1 MSCPHGVALVLV
13 FLSDKEH
20 LKEKEKLEMELA
32 AVRSANEDQRRH
44 IEILDQALNNA
55 QAKVIKLEEE
65 VRHGQY
71 FCALRIDMDHGYISV
86 HPSPDSLCPTGISRS
101 SCFPCTCP
109 FIEKMCGY
117 TQASKRRS

>member
-1 MSCPHGVALVLV
+1 MHGPGHVLCPGVALILV
-13 FLSDKEH
+13 FLPDKEH

-65 VRHGQY
+65 VRRS
-71 FCALRIDMDHGYISV
+71 CALKIVVAPG
-86 HPSPDSLCPTGISRS
+86 
-101 SCFPCTCP
+101 
-109 FIEKMCGY
+109 
-117 TQASKRRS
+117 

>member
-1 MSCPHGVALVLV
+1 MSCPPGATLVLV
-13 FLSDKEH
+13 FVPDKEH

-65 VRHGQY
+65 VRHDQC
-71 FCALRIDMDHGYISV
+71 FSTLRLVVAHG
-86 HPSPDSLCPTGISRS
+86 
-101 SCFPCTCP
+101 
-109 FIEKMCGY
+109 
-117 TQASKRRS
+117 

>member
-1 MSCPHGVALVLV
+1 MFFAFLAKWQLAWSVSCPPGAALVV
-13 FLSDKEH
+13 FLPDKEH

-65 VRHGQY
+65 VRHGQHL
-71 FCALRIDMDHGYISV
+71 CAPRIAVACD
-86 HPSPDSLCPTGISRS
+86 
-101 SCFPCTCP
+101 
-109 FIEKMCGY
+109 
-117 TQASKRRS
+117 

>member
-1 MSCPHGVALVLV
+1 MSCPHGVALV

-65 VRHGQY
+65 VRHEQY
-71 FCALRIDMDHGYISV
+71 FCALRIDMANG
-86 HPSPDSLCPTGISRS
+86 
-101 SCFPCTCP
+101 
-109 FIEKMCGY
+109 
-117 TQASKRRS
+117 